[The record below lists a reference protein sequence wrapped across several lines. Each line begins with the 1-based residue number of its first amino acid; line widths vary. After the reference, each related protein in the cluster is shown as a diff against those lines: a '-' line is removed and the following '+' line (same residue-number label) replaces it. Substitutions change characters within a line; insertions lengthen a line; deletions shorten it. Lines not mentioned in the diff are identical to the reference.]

1 MKSTAMAVAMA
12 MTVCAVATG
21 SEPIKMVDIPAGY
34 FYMGSRALGEDFDEG
49 PVHKVTLTRPM
60 RMSATEITNAQYE
73 EFFPEH
79 RALRGKNGVSD
90 DDNDAVVNV
99 SYHDALE
106 FCKKLGQRES
116 RIYRLPTEAEWEYA
130 CRGGT
135 YTLYNTGDWFPD
147 SCQKSQR
154 VARDFD
160 PVSLRVGQFA
170 PNAFGLYDMH
180 GNVEEWCMDY
190 YGPYT
195 ADEATDPCGPAQG
208 EYRVTRGGSHHT
220 PVKYLRSAN
229 RSAMLPDDR
238 HSPDRIPHSGVG
250 RRASALR
257 RKMECAGS
265 TPRHIGRGIHVG
277 HSVRHPIVPAADT
290 VCRRSAMW
298 QRRALYSHN
307 HQPAVTWCDNGD
319 LLAIW
324 FSANEENGREV
335 TVLSSR
341 LKAGCGEWEEAREFF
356 RVPDRNLT
364 GSSLLNDGNGTLL
377 HINGMEA
384 SGDWQNLA
392 MIARRSHDNGATW
405 SAPEIIAPEH
415 TRRHQVIAGPSITA
429 EGWII
434 QACDAGPGG
443 NDGTALHISRDGGH
457 TWEDPGTAL
466 HFPTSA
472 TVASEAPSPVFMP
485 EWYNSP
491 TGRSWLSAGATVSP
505 AATENCICR

>member
-147 SCQKSQR
+147 SCHKSQR

-195 ADEATDPCGPAQG
+195 ADDATDPCGPALG

-238 HSPDRIPHSGVG
+238 HSQTGFRIVESDAMLQHSGEEW
-250 RRASALR
+250 S
-257 RKMECAGS
+257 
-265 TPRHIGRGIHVG
+265 
-277 HSVRHPIVPAADT
+277 VPA
-290 VCRRSAMW
+290 VR
-298 QRRALYSHN
+298 
-307 HQPAVTWCDNGD
+307 P
-319 LLAIW
+319 
-324 FSANEENGREV
+324 
-335 TVLSSR
+335 
-341 LKAGCGEWEEAREFF
+341 
-356 RVPDRNLT
+356 
-364 GSSLLNDGNGTLL
+364 
-377 HINGMEA
+377 
-384 SGDWQNLA
+384 
-392 MIARRSHDNGATW
+392 
-405 SAPEIIAPEH
+405 
-415 TRRHQVIAGPSITA
+415 TA
-429 EGWII
+429 
-434 QACDAGPGG
+434 
-443 NDGTALHISRDGGH
+443 
-457 TWEDPGTAL
+457 
-466 HFPTSA
+466 
-472 TVASEAPSPVFMP
+472 
-485 EWYNSP
+485 
-491 TGRSWLSAGATVSP
+491 
-505 AATENCICR
+505 